1 MFSFRRGS
9 RMIRATLAA
18 GFLALA
24 AAAPAAAEQ
33 PVDPYV
39 QSDANA
45 GATPIA
51 GDAAFRA
58 FHGQA
63 GVDRVVDG
71 LVDRSIADPRISE
84 IFKNQDIDRLRRT
97 LKEQLCYLL
106 GGGCA
111 YTGRDMKTSHAG
123 MGIQQTDFNALVEN
137 LQAAMDREGVPFADQ
152 NRLLAKL
159 APMERT
165 TVTRPTVSCRLSRS
179 SLEMTGCT
187 WSSAGSALCRR
198 ISRSAA
204 SSG

>member
-1 MFSFRRGS
+1 MSPFRRGS

-39 QSDANA
+39 QSNANA

-51 GDAAFRA
+51 GEAVFKA

-159 APMERT
+159 APIERT
-165 TVTRPTVSCRLSRS
+165 TVTR
-179 SLEMTGCT
+179 
-187 WSSAGSALCRR
+187 
-198 ISRSAA
+198 
-204 SSG
+204 